1 MFRSQSHAIDYS
13 DLEYLAC
20 LADESQVQDVV
31 DRLNA
36 QGIPVRVQ
44 SVSVHSTNHPPNCR
58 FQLFVPHGSIE
69 FASSVALDDSRAE

>member
-1 MFRSQSHAIDYS
+1 MFPSQNRAIDYS

-20 LADESQVQDVV
+20 LADEAQVQDVI

-36 QGIPVRVQ
+36 RGIPVRVQ
-44 SVSVHSTNHPPNCR
+44 SVSVHSTDHPPNCR

-69 FASSVALDDSRAE
+69 TASSVALDDSSAD